1 MAVTAFGHRIQGS
14 SLMSPGPDSS
24 HEEIHARLASAHA
37 AKFGA
42 RADDALAAALDATA
56 QAIAVISSQP
66 IGAYGVEPDFIT
78 GSSESEA
85 AS

>member
-1 MAVTAFGHRIQGS
+1 MAVPAIGQRIQRS
-14 SLMSPGPDSS
+14 SLMSPGPDLSQ
-24 HEEIHARLASAHA
+24 EEIRAGLASAHA
-37 AKFGA
+37 AKFGE
-42 RADDALAAALDATA
+42 RSDDALAAALDATT